1 MEILSIENLTFTY
14 PKTET
19 PAVENV
25 SLQVGEGD
33 FVLLCGASG
42 CGKTTLLKLLKR
54 ELTPSG
60 EKCGNVKFCGKP
72 LSSLSDREAAS
83 DIGFVMQN
91 PDEQIVT
98 DKVWHELAYGLENLG
113 VPSETIRLRVGET
126 ASWFG
131 ISDSFRK
138 STDELSG
145 GQKQLLNL
153 AAVTVMNP
161 RILLLDE
168 PTGQLDPIAATEF
181 VSVLKKL
188 NRELGLTVIIAE
200 HRLEDIFPVADKV
213 AVMEHGK
220 IVVCDAPRAVGK
232 RLAAINKNHP
242 MLAALPSAVRIYS
255 ALEGFSETCPLTV
268 REGRDFLEKNF
279 APAPNAPLPS
289 DEPDSSAAEKDK
301 TPAVELKNVWFRYE
315 RDLPDVLRATCLKA
329 YSGEIFCLLGG
340 NGVGK
345 TTTAVNLGVSLAQ
358 QGKKVLL
365 VDADAQANLTMSL
378 GYPRPDD
385 LPISLA
391 TIMQDIVDD
400 NPIDVQK
407 GILHHGEGVDLLPS
421 NIELSGLEVRLIN
434 AISRERVLKTCMNEV
449 KKNYDYVL
457 IDCMPSLGMLTINAL
472 AAADSVII
480 PTQPH
485 YLSAKGLELLLRSV
499 SKVRRQI
506 NPHLRIDGILM
517 TMVMPRTNI
526 SKEVT
531 ALVKSAYGQNI
542 KVFDSQ
548 IPHSIRAV
556 EATAEGKSIFAYD
569 KSGKVAAAYEQFGK
583 EVADIGEKQRNKNR
597 ADRLR

>member
-60 EKCGNVKFCGKP
+60 EQCGNVKFCGKP

-113 VPSETIRLRVGET
+113 IPSETIRLRVGET

-345 TTTAVNLGVSLAQ
+345 TTTLNVIAGLNRAYRGKTLINGTPIAKFKGNSLYRKNIALLPQDPQTVFVRDEVQKDLEELAEACGLSKPEREKRISEISEKLGITPFLKKHPLDLSGGEQQKCALAKTLLSEPKILLLDEPTKGLDAFSKASLAS
-358 QGKKVLL
+358 LL
-365 VDADAQANLTMSL
+365 QTLKNDGLCIFIVTHDVEFAAENADRCALFFDGEILACDTPTRFFSENNFYTTAANRMARRLWKNAVTCKSVVAKCRAQ
-378 GYPRPDD
+378 
-385 LPISLA
+385 
-391 TIMQDIVDD
+391 
-400 NPIDVQK
+400 K
-407 GILHHGEGVDLLPS
+407 
-421 NIELSGLEVRLIN
+421 
-434 AISRERVLKTCMNEV
+434 
-449 KKNYDYVL
+449 
-457 IDCMPSLGMLTINAL
+457 
-472 AAADSVII
+472 
-480 PTQPH
+480 
-485 YLSAKGLELLLRSV
+485 
-499 SKVRRQI
+499 
-506 NPHLRIDGILM
+506 
-517 TMVMPRTNI
+517 
-526 SKEVT
+526 
-531 ALVKSAYGQNI
+531 
-542 KVFDSQ
+542 
-548 IPHSIRAV
+548 
-556 EATAEGKSIFAYD
+556 
-569 KSGKVAAAYEQFGK
+569 KSGE
-583 EVADIGEKQRNKNR
+583 
-597 ADRLR
+597 